1 MKSIRLL
8 ALMIIPIMLL
18 SCNKEKNNPGYA
30 YMGDH
35 DMYYTKYYKAYSP
48 NPIFRDSMTNQ
59 LPAPGAVA
67 RGHMPFPY
75 PGKTIG
81 DRAMNQ
87 ALAGQ
92 QWVNTLTPNQENL
105 QEGQQLYEVFCLT
118 CHGTNGQGDGHLYTS
133 GLFPAKPM
141 SLVES
146 YVKSKPD
153 GELYY
158 VITMG
163 SISGLMGPHGPQI
176 TPDERWKIIN
186 YVRTLGN

>member
-1 MKSIRLL
+1 MKTLRLL
-8 ALMIIPIMLL
+8 TLLIIPFVLL
-18 SCNKEKNNPGYA
+18 SCNKDKNNPGYA
-30 YMGDH
+30 YMGEH

-75 PGKTIG
+75 PGKTIA

-87 ALAGQ
+87 TMAGM
-92 QWVNTLTPNQENL
+92 QWMNPIAGDENTLEKGK
-105 QEGQQLYEVFCLT
+105 ELYGVFCIN
-118 CHGTNGQGDGHLYTS
+118 CHGSQGKGDGYLYTS

-158 VITMG
+158 TITYG

-176 TPDERWKIIN
+176 TPKERWEIIN
-186 YVRTLGN
+186 YVRTLAN